1 MEKLFK
7 KDQEIDF
14 CREIICKSFEG
25 RPVELITLTKKTK
38 RLPELEKKYG
48 DEKFLF
54 PLGTKRPNRYDKPY
68 IFYSCRVHAGE
79 VGASYMLK
87 GILEFI
93 AEYKTNSDANAVLEN
108 YVILIIPMLNPDGV
122 FRGH

>member
-1 MEKLFK
+1 
-7 KDQEIDF
+7 
-14 CREIICKSFEG
+14 
-25 RPVELITLTKKTK
+25 LITLTKKTK

-122 FRGH
+122 FRGHQRLDALGYDPNRVYNRAYKKRNFTP